1 MKNKLRLL
9 TSATILLG
17 GAAAAYLLGQ
27 PAIQRWRAGNQQPQ
41 PQPQAAQAEVNSV
54 SSLDRVLAANVQ
66 VHPAGDQQ
74 LLMAIARLE
83 QRQTVSAR
91 IQHQA
96 NVAGLRL
103 DGRGEYLQ
111 KDRGTRRQ
119 VRWLLETQREGV
131 RASLLQATDGRFFW
145 TDCHIATGRRI
156 ERVDLWQLRR
166 ISKRISEDAADP
178 SLTTSAPFSPQVT
191 TSFGGLP
198 MLLESLRMHF
208 EFTAPGVFRAPDDL
222 NLVSQP
228 VLGMVGRWRPEALA
242 AVLADLSET
251 EQPELTTTLLYEKL
265 QQRLASGSLPTHIP
279 ISVLVLLGQQD
290 LFPYLIEYRSAH
302 DSLAASNRANESLF
316 QLSRQPLAR
325 LEFRDVTFDREIS
338 TVEFIYEPPMEPDW
352 FDGTSQYVDR
362 MARRHAVQVAQLQAG
377 KVAKK
382 PDASPR

>member
-17 GAAAAYLLGQ
+17 GVAAAYLLAE
-27 PAIQRWRAGNQQPQ
+27 PAIKRWRA
-41 PQPQAAQAEVNSV
+41 AAQQAEAPNPENQAQ
-54 SSLDRVLAANVQ
+54 SSLERVLAANVA
-66 VHPAGDQQ
+66 VHPSGDRQ

-83 QRQTVSAR
+83 QRQTVAAR

-145 TDCHIATGRRI
+145 TDRHIATGRRI

-166 ISKRISEDAADP
+166 ISKRISEDSAD
-178 SLTTSAPFSPQVT
+178 SNLATSAPFSPQAT

-208 EFTAPGVFRAPDDL
+208 EFTAPGIFRAPEDL
-222 NLVSQP
+222 NLDGQP
-228 VLGMVGRWRPEALA
+228 VLGMIGRWRPEALA

-251 EQPELTTTLLYEKL
+251 EHLDLTTALLNAKL
-265 QQRLASGSLPTHIP
+265 EERLTNGSLPAHIP

-290 LFPYLIEYRSAH
+290 LFPYLIEYRSAD
-302 DSLAASNRANESLF
+302 DSLAAASRTTESLF

-325 LEFRDVTFDREIS
+325 LQFMDVTFDREIS
-338 TVEFIYEPPMEPDW
+338 TVEFIYEPPMQPDW
-352 FDGTSQYVDR
+352 FDGTSHYVDR

-377 KVAKK
+377 RIATNR
-382 PDASPR
+382 DAAPR